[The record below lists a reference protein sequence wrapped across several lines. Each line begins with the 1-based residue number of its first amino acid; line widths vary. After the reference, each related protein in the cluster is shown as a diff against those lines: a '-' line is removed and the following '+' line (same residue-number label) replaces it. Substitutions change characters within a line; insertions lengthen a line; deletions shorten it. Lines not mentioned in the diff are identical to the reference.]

1 MKECYDKWM
10 LELCKVGSIRILR
23 CYFRENDYMLVF
35 IEFYGFSDVLLY
47 VYVVVVYLRV
57 ELESSVK
64 LVLVVLKIRVVLLG
78 GLMIFRLEL
87 LGVVIFVRLV
97 KYVEGVFLGI
107 LRIDRVCCWVDF
119 IVVFYWIIGEK
130 K

>member
-1 MKECYDKWM
+1 M

>member
-1 MKECYDKWM
+1 
-10 LELCKVGSIRILR
+10 
-23 CYFRENDYMLVF
+23 
-35 IEFYGFSDVLLY
+35 
-47 VYVVVVYLRV
+47 
-57 ELESSVK
+57 
-64 LVLVVLKIRVVLLG
+64 
-78 GLMIFRLEL
+78 MIFRLEL

-97 KYVEGVFLGI
+97 KYVVDVFLGI